1 MYNNKRLGFFLEPS
15 SEIYNLITKR
25 KEFFKLT
32 GLNQNF
38 LEDPPHCTLFHGY
51 FKNPQH
57 IIEEFNNLKITKIDK
72 FKIKETLVFEN
83 DYMTG
88 YDTLAYKIENNLSL
102 NEVQTDLI
110 KKFKP
115 DEPFQFENLDSKYF
129 DSLKIFNY
137 PYIGELLIPHI
148 TITNIEL
155 RKNNEL
161 KKEFINEDINLEGK
175 FNSIFIGEIL
185 EGKLQKITGRSIWN
199 IIFY

>member
-155 RKNNEL
+155 RKNKEL

>member
-1 MYNNKRLGFFLEPS
+1 MYNNKRLGVFLEPS
-15 SEIYNLITKR
+15 SEIYNLISKR

-32 GLNQNF
+32 GLKQNF
-38 LEDPPHCTLFHGY
+38 VEDPPHCTLFHGY

-155 RKNNEL
+155 RKNKEL

>member
-1 MYNNKRLGFFLEPS
+1 MYNNKRLGVFLEPS
-15 SEIYNLITKR
+15 SEIYNLITKK

-32 GLNQNF
+32 GFNQNF
-38 LEDPPHCTLFHGY
+38 VEDPPHCTLFHGY

-57 IIEEFNNLKITKIDK
+57 IIKEFNNLKITKIDK
-72 FKIKETLVFEN
+72 FKIEETLVFEN
-83 DYMTG
+83 DYMNG

-102 NEVQTDLI
+102 NELQIELI

-115 DEPFQFENLDSKYF
+115 DEPFKFENLDSKYF

-137 PYIGELLIPHI
+137 PFIGELLIPHI

-155 RKNNEL
+155 RKNKEL

-185 EGKLQKITGRSIWN
+185 EGKLQKIIGKSI
-199 IIFY
+199 